1 MLALQQPV
9 AIDLRSLVTAIRLVS
24 EIERSGDLMVNVA
37 KGARRIYGV
46 QFDPRL
52 RGLIERMSEEAT
64 RLFRLSI
71 DAYVEGNA
79 SLASAL
85 DDMDDGLD
93 LLHKDYIQAI
103 FESHH
108 AGIIDLQAAVQL
120 ALIGR
125 YYERIGDHA
134 VNIGARVEYM
144 VTGWLP
150 EHSGAARL
158 VARRGRAEQ
167 QLAEQIDDLDLRA
180 QAGRRPTP
188 ASARRPDE
196 PTTGDGRLEARS
208 AMPLESA
215 VVLVPASRPGGRS
228 GGARRRRP
236 GRAGPAARGPS
247 GAGSTELT
255 DELARARRQADQD
268 RDQAAE
274 ATDRLEP
281 ALDAIPQGVLITDA
295 SGRVVFRNQI
305 AETFES
311 ARHSDALVEAAI
323 TELVA
328 AALGGQAG
336 RRTIELFGPP
346 RRTLRH
352 RHHPSSS
359 GHDATSVDR
368 SPAALGGPG
377 WRWPSS
383 TTSPSAVGWRPPA
396 ATSWPT
402 SATSCAPPSARSG
415 CWPTPW
421 WPRTTRP
428 WPPAWPSAS

>member
-1 MLALQQPV
+1 MTEVRRTFHQELDHIKGDIVRLAAMVTECIPRGTDVLLSNDLQGAQSLIEDDDVLDSLSLEIEEHCYQVLALQQPV

-85 DDMDDGLD
+85 DDMDDSLD

-158 VARRGRAEQ
+158 VARRGRAEA
-167 QLAEQIDDLDLRA
+167 QLAEQIDDLDL
-180 QAGRRPTP
+180 
-188 ASARRPDE
+188 ASASGQHPTDE
-196 PTTGDGRLEARS
+196 PEVLDLDSSPPTGTD
-208 AMPLESA
+208 
-215 VVLVPASRPGGRS
+215 
-228 GGARRRRP
+228 
-236 GRAGPAARGPS
+236 GPAPDAR
-247 GAGSTELT
+247 
-255 DELARARRQADQD
+255 
-268 RDQAAE
+268 
-274 ATDRLEP
+274 
-281 ALDAIPQGVLITDA
+281 
-295 SGRVVFRNQI
+295 
-305 AETFES
+305 
-311 ARHSDALVEAAI
+311 
-323 TELVA
+323 
-328 AALGGQAG
+328 
-336 RRTIELFGPP
+336 
-346 RRTLRH
+346 
-352 RHHPSSS
+352 
-359 GHDATSVDR
+359 
-368 SPAALGGPG
+368 
-377 WRWPSS
+377 
-383 TTSPSAVGWRPPA
+383 
-396 ATSWPT
+396 
-402 SATSCAPPSARSG
+402 
-415 CWPTPW
+415 
-421 WPRTTRP
+421 
-428 WPPAWPSAS
+428 

>member
-1 MLALQQPV
+1 MTEVRRTFHQELDHIKGDIVRLAAMVTECIPRGTDVLLSNDLQGAQHLIEDDDVLDSLSLEIEEHCYQVLALQQPV

-85 DDMDDGLD
+85 DDMDDSLD

-108 AGIIDLQAAVQL
+108 GGIIDLQAAVQL

-158 VARRGRAEQ
+158 VARQGRAEK
-167 QLAEQIDDLDLRA
+167 QLAEQVDEVGHDVASRQGQPDVLDLDSSP
-180 QAGRRPTP
+180 PTGTDGHAP
-188 ASARRPDE
+188 
-196 PTTGDGRLEARS
+196 DGR
-208 AMPLESA
+208 
-215 VVLVPASRPGGRS
+215 
-228 GGARRRRP
+228 
-236 GRAGPAARGPS
+236 
-247 GAGSTELT
+247 
-255 DELARARRQADQD
+255 
-268 RDQAAE
+268 
-274 ATDRLEP
+274 
-281 ALDAIPQGVLITDA
+281 
-295 SGRVVFRNQI
+295 
-305 AETFES
+305 
-311 ARHSDALVEAAI
+311 
-323 TELVA
+323 
-328 AALGGQAG
+328 
-336 RRTIELFGPP
+336 
-346 RRTLRH
+346 
-352 RHHPSSS
+352 
-359 GHDATSVDR
+359 
-368 SPAALGGPG
+368 
-377 WRWPSS
+377 
-383 TTSPSAVGWRPPA
+383 
-396 ATSWPT
+396 
-402 SATSCAPPSARSG
+402 
-415 CWPTPW
+415 
-421 WPRTTRP
+421 
-428 WPPAWPSAS
+428 

>member
-1 MLALQQPV
+1 MTEVRRTFHQELDHIKGDIVRLAAMVTECIPRGTDVLLSNDLQGAQRLIEDDDVLDSLSLEIEERCYQVLALQQPV

-46 QFDPRL
+46 QYDPRL

-108 AGIIDLQAAVQL
+108 AGVIDLQAAVQL

-167 QLAEQIDDLDLRA
+167 HLAEQIDDLNLAD
-180 QAGRRPTP
+180 GTSPTG
-188 ASARRPDE
+188 E
-196 PTTGDGRLEARS
+196 T
-208 AMPLESA
+208 
-215 VVLVPASRPGGRS
+215 
-228 GGARRRRP
+228 
-236 GRAGPAARGPS
+236 GPAAVDDRADLLDLDSNPNARGD
-247 GAGSTELT
+247 G
-255 DELARARRQADQD
+255 
-268 RDQAAE
+268 
-274 ATDRLEP
+274 
-281 ALDAIPQGVLITDA
+281 
-295 SGRVVFRNQI
+295 
-305 AETFES
+305 
-311 ARHSDALVEAAI
+311 
-323 TELVA
+323 
-328 AALGGQAG
+328 
-336 RRTIELFGPP
+336 
-346 RRTLRH
+346 
-352 RHHPSSS
+352 
-359 GHDATSVDR
+359 
-368 SPAALGGPG
+368 
-377 WRWPSS
+377 
-383 TTSPSAVGWRPPA
+383 
-396 ATSWPT
+396 
-402 SATSCAPPSARSG
+402 
-415 CWPTPW
+415 PTPEV
-421 WPRTTRP
+421 
-428 WPPAWPSAS
+428 S

>member
-1 MLALQQPV
+1 MAEVRRTFHQELDHIKADIVRLAAFVTESIPRGTDVLLSNDLQGAQQLIEDDDVIDSLSLEIEEHCYQVLALQQPV

-46 QFDPRL
+46 QYDPRL

-108 AGIIDLQAAVQL
+108 AGVIDLQGAVQL

-158 VARRGRAEQ
+158 AARRNRAEH
-167 QLAEQIDDLDLRA
+167 QLAGQIDDLDLRA
-180 QAGRRPTP
+180 EIDDA
-188 ASARRPDE
+188 ASA
-196 PTTGDGRLEARS
+196 S
-208 AMPLESA
+208 APES
-215 VVLVPASRPGGRS
+215 
-228 GGARRRRP
+228 
-236 GRAGPAARGPS
+236 GPAETG
-247 GAGSTELT
+247 
-255 DELARARRQADQD
+255 
-268 RDQAAE
+268 
-274 ATDRLEP
+274 EP
-281 ALDAIPQGVLITDA
+281 
-295 SGRVVFRNQI
+295 
-305 AETFES
+305 
-311 ARHSDALVEAAI
+311 
-323 TELVA
+323 
-328 AALGGQAG
+328 
-336 RRTIELFGPP
+336 
-346 RRTLRH
+346 
-352 RHHPSSS
+352 
-359 GHDATSVDR
+359 
-368 SPAALGGPG
+368 
-377 WRWPSS
+377 
-383 TTSPSAVGWRPPA
+383 
-396 ATSWPT
+396 
-402 SATSCAPPSARSG
+402 
-415 CWPTPW
+415 
-421 WPRTTRP
+421 
-428 WPPAWPSAS
+428 